1 MLSFA
6 FPNWEIHNSKEPIAL
21 LIHPTRKMQAYKLRP
36 LGGKYFY
43 VKEGRRYDG
52 IFELDPTIAY
62 HYSKTP
68 VYVFDSRNSRPINPI
83 LVNELAKWSKKNRLT
98 KIKPKDKVHAD
109 KLRKIADKTSTL
121 ENAQTTMQDEAKKSK
136 LKMKEY
142 LDDLG
147 KVENIPPESIGYLLT
162 NFLVE
167 QEMLTPEEK
176 GMLDSKLQNG
186 QMDNV
191 TLINYLKDREVVNIS
206 TPLDMDTSKFL
217 EDFGSYNPD
226 QLASFVD
233 RLRRDDKGLKSLTST
248 PVKNWI
254 PASIILAL
262 LVGGSIAVAVVLQ
275 NAGDFGKLLP
285 NLSAT
290 NKPPQAEKPPATNQT
305 QVKPPEPP
313 AVVAPIV
320 TPPVPPPAVEVPPVV
335 QVPPIIEIKP
345 EIQIKPPEPKPNQ
358 TVAVLP
364 PLP

>member
-1 MLSFA
+1 MLSFS

-43 VKEGRRYDG
+43 VKEGRRFDG
-52 IFELDPTIAY
+52 IFELDPTVAY

-83 LVNELAKWSKKNRLT
+83 LVNELVKWSKKNKLA
-98 KIKPKDKVHAD
+98 KIKPKDKVHGD
-109 KLRKIADKTSTL
+109 KLRKIAEKTSTL
-121 ENAQTTMQDEAKKSK
+121 DNAQGVMQEDSKKSK
-136 LKMKEY
+136 TKMKEY
-142 LDDLG
+142 LDDLS
-147 KVENIPPESIGYLLT
+147 KVENIPQESIGYLLT

-176 GMLDSKLQNG
+176 GWIDSKLQNG

-275 NAGDFGKLLP
+275 NAGDFSKLMP
-285 NLSAT
+285 NLTAT
-290 NKPPQAEKPPATNQT
+290 QPPQAEKPPATNQT
-305 QVKPPEPP
+305 QPKPPEPP
-313 AVVAPIV
+313 QVPIV
-320 TPPVPPPAVEVPPVV
+320 PIPPPAPPVVEVPPVI
-335 QVPPIIEIKP
+335 QVPPIIEVTP
-345 EIQIKPPEPKPNQ
+345 EIKTSPPEIKLNQ
-358 TVAVLP
+358 TVALP